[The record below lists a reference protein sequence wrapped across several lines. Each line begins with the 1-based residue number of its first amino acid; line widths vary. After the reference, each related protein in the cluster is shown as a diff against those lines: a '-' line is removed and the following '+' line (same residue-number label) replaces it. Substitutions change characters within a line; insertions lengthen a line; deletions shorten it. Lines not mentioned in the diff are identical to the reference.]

1 MEKLRDLLAE
11 YMGLVHCDFKLEDR
25 ESEIISKKFWF
36 IQRLVKKDK
45 INTFRLLEKW
55 FDTQKVYD
63 RVHYHTVSEWN
74 SDLLLMLLAIQDNPL
89 SFLNDLISYE

>member
-1 MEKLRDLLAE
+1 MEWLRKLLAE

-36 IQRLVKKDK
+36 IQRLVERDR
-45 INTFRLLEKW
+45 INFGGVRISAWYSLTDNIIML
-55 FDTQKVYD
+55 
-63 RVHYHTVSEWN
+63 VS
-74 SDLLLMLLAIQDNPL
+74 IQENPL

>member
-1 MEKLRDLLAE
+1 MEWLRKLLAE

-36 IQRLVKKDK
+36 IQRLVERDR
-45 INTFRLLEKW
+45 I
-55 FDTQKVYD
+55 DYD
-63 RVHYHTVSEWN
+63 RAKEWCIWN
-74 SDLLLMLLAIQDNPL
+74 DLYNNYRITKEDALIWCIAIQDNPL